1 APPPPENGTGTTMA
15 THGTPAEKNT
25 AHPAHETHDDRTER
39 RRLLALRTVIRVLV
53 AGCLAAVGVAVWQ
66 LPAHPVLAG
75 VYVGLASVC
84 VAGIGVCV
92 TLYLH
97 LRRDG
102 ARRAAAPTSD
112 A

>member
-1 APPPPENGTGTTMA
+1 MA

-25 AHPAHETHDDRTER
+25 AHDARDDRTGR
-39 RRLLALRTVIRVLV
+39 RRLVALRTVIQVLV
-53 AGCLAAVGVAVWQ
+53 AGCLASVGVAVRQ

-75 VYVGLASVC
+75 VYVGLASVG
-84 VAGIGVCV
+84 VAGTGVCV

-102 ARRAAAPTSD
+102 ADDRADGGAAPTPGS
-112 A
+112 

>member
-1 APPPPENGTGTTMA
+1 MA

-25 AHPAHETHDDRTER
+25 AHETPDVRTER
-39 RRLLALRTVIRVLV
+39 RRLLALRTVIRLLV

-66 LPAHPVLAG
+66 LPGHPVLAG

-92 TLYLH
+92 TLYLY

-102 ARRAAAPTSD
+102 ARGAAASEPD

>member
-1 APPPPENGTGTTMA
+1 MA
-15 THGTPAEKNT
+15 THGTPEEND
-25 AHPAHETHDDRTER
+25 PAHRTCDGRTRR
-39 RRLLALRTVIRVLV
+39 RRLLALRTVIQVLV

-97 LRRDG
+97 LPRDAADG
-102 ARRAAAPTSD
+102 GAAPASE